1 VLVLTHATIPQLP
14 CGSPDGMLAFIMLN
28 ELIQRASTS
37 LQLMQQIAM
46 ILPFSFRQDSLDYT
60 KLGI

>member
-1 VLVLTHATIPQLP
+1 MQQYLNYPVVHLMATYL
-14 CGSPDGMLAFIMLN
+14 DFIMLN

-37 LQLMQQIAM
+37 LQLMQQIAL